1 VAILAL
7 RNDMNE
13 RRKLRRELCVI
24 AARQS
29 DDRTGSTHCKLVLA
43 DLYQHFEC
51 EQDNKNTFP
60 IADWGTNHHAMDS
73 IVTQDIHEFQFT
85 TELLVKQHVNACDVR
100 LVNNALL
107 EIDTT
112 LSKRHRLCTTHITHT
127 TSQEFEIAI
136 QHAASFA
143 THLLAKQCDPV
154 SASHCLRQVLTTRPA
169 SSRRRI
175 ASLSHYTET
184 EVLCGKAVSAHT
196 ALRRI
201 QRLRQRLPGLA
212 SPTITHQPN
221 FLWEMPIK
229 GRGVSSCEEGVDLG
243 KLFAQVALLG
253 GQPKMAWRSLGPTV
267 AAVESVVSRV
277 GSVQGLYELGALY
290 ELQGQAQ
297 VAIKIEATQALSCV
311 DGSCGAVLHRHQP
324 NIVNASTRRKI
335 NLNVTN
341 EVSLCS
347 RSHNFCDPVGAP
359 RWYRQALECF
369 KAIDDYFG
377 VAHAAAAFASASLGV
392 VFAETTMQ
400 QKGQQGSADEIDVA
414 AHHALEL
421 AAVIS
426 EPLLLLDAYLNVA
439 ELRYIQDD
447 PLSAIAHWW
456 EAREILLR
464 LFVDGLFVPLVPIAA
479 STVLAN
485 LRLIFERLLRLL
497 AAVADRAMIDEN
509 LMLFDIFVIFER
521 DVRRRLTWP
530 LVTYHNASS
539 QHRNHKHHVLD
550 SLACW
555 RCLVRMHA
563 NVSHH
568 RLGNL
573 NLYELQ
579 GRNRGALREFAAGMR
594 RLRRWSADCTIAKFC
609 CAPAAYAIHAANS
622 LIVYAPHLG
631 WRHMITFGQFNQ
643 GLDAV
648 SASLVGA
655 FAGTRRV
662 KVRMNRVEH
671 RRCIIK
677 RIAHMIALPHNF
689 FSALTTFEDEN
700 GSFITLLCSERAH
713 VLPWECFAD
722 TAVSRILC
730 ASDVINKHIP
740 EWFVG
745 SHQHA
750 HASNKIQR
758 WCRSSPLNTIDEAP
772 MHIAFEMKHVIDSL
786 VADLTQSQC
795 DEGHF
800 LPLYPNMPYLR
811 NDQFLGTRRAKA
823 HLSSQIIDSNT
834 PPCKVIPLSQ
844 LYAPRDALLTQ
855 AMGKELFFAP
865 DPLLS
870 HITASLDTQRSCVKF
885 NWLAKALADELA
897 VPIVH
902 LLRAN
907 SMVGVDKGT

>member
-1 VAILAL
+1 
-7 RNDMNE
+7 M
-13 RRKLRRELCVI
+13 
-24 AARQS
+24 
-29 DDRTGSTHCKLVLA
+29 
-43 DLYQHFEC
+43 
-51 EQDNKNTFP
+51 
-60 IADWGTNHHAMDS
+60 
-73 IVTQDIHEFQFT
+73 
-85 TELLVKQHVNACDVR
+85 
-100 LVNNALL
+100 
-107 EIDTT
+107 
-112 LSKRHRLCTTHITHT
+112 
-127 TSQEFEIAI
+127 
-136 QHAASFA
+136 HAASFA

-311 DGSCGAVLHRHQP
+311 DGSGAVLHRHQP

-400 QKGQQGSADEIDVA
+400 QKGQQRSADEIDVA

-464 LFVDGLFVPLVPIAA
+464 LFVDGLFVPLVP
-479 STVLAN
+479 
-485 LRLIFERLLRLL
+485 
-497 AAVADRAMIDEN
+497 
-509 LMLFDIFVIFER
+509 
-521 DVRRRLTWP
+521 
-530 LVTYHNASS
+530 
-539 QHRNHKHHVLD
+539 
-550 SLACW
+550 C
-555 RCLVRMHA
+555 
-563 NVSHH
+563 
-568 RLGNL
+568 
-573 NLYELQ
+573 
-579 GRNRGALREFAAGMR
+579 
-594 RLRRWSADCTIAKFC
+594 
-609 CAPAAYAIHAANS
+609 
-622 LIVYAPHLG
+622 
-631 WRHMITFGQFNQ
+631 
-643 GLDAV
+643 
-648 SASLVGA
+648 
-655 FAGTRRV
+655 
-662 KVRMNRVEH
+662 
-671 RRCIIK
+671 
-677 RIAHMIALPHNF
+677 
-689 FSALTTFEDEN
+689 
-700 GSFITLLCSERAH
+700 SFHC
-713 VLPWECFAD
+713 
-722 TAVSRILC
+722 
-730 ASDVINKHIP
+730 
-740 EWFVG
+740 
-745 SHQHA
+745 
-750 HASNKIQR
+750 
-758 WCRSSPLNTIDEAP
+758 
-772 MHIAFEMKHVIDSL
+772 
-786 VADLTQSQC
+786 
-795 DEGHF
+795 
-800 LPLYPNMPYLR
+800 
-811 NDQFLGTRRAKA
+811 
-823 HLSSQIIDSNT
+823 
-834 PPCKVIPLSQ
+834 PCKSATDI
-844 LYAPRDALLTQ
+844 
-855 AMGKELFFAP
+855 
-865 DPLLS
+865 
-870 HITASLDTQRSCVKF
+870 
-885 NWLAKALADELA
+885 
-897 VPIVH
+897 
-902 LLRAN
+902 
-907 SMVGVDKGT
+907 